1 MAVFGF
7 QRDVEYNSR
16 RDSGKK
22 KKVVFTVTC
31 LEKNWVGRSGYIYS
45 IQTTEMH
52 IFAVIMLHQ
61 HKFYV
66 YKGKRKLKLLIT
78 CKNFVLFAL

>member
-31 LEKNWVGRSGYIYS
+31 LGKNGSVGRDIFFQSKQMKCTYLLSLCSTS
-45 IQTTEMH
+45 I
-52 IFAVIMLHQ
+52 
-61 HKFYV
+61 
-66 YKGKRKLKLLIT
+66 
-78 CKNFVLFAL
+78 NFMFTKEKES